1 MVILSSL
8 FADMANESDRLE
20 TRVRHRLRQLRTE
33 RDLTLAEVAHAAGL
47 DVSTLSRLESGKR
60 RLALDHIPALAA
72 ALGVSSDELL
82 GTPASQDPRVRARP
96 RRFQGLTL
104 TPLMRRET
112 SAGLRAFRVTVSA
125 TRRTPPD
132 PLPVHAGNDWLY
144 VLHGR
149 LRLLLDEAEYVIE
162 PGEAAE
168 FTTWTPHWF
177 GAIDGAVELIL
188 IVGPEGQHTHL
199 Q

>member
-1 MVILSSL
+1 
-8 FADMANESDRLE
+8 MATESAPERLE

-33 RDLTLAEVAHAAGL
+33 RELTLAEVAHAAGL

-60 RLALDHIPALAA
+60 RLALDHIPALAT

-82 GTPASQDPRVRARP
+82 GSEARQDPRVRARP
-96 RRFQGLTL
+96 RRFEGLTL
-104 TPLMRRET
+104 TPLTRRET
-112 SAGLRAFRVTVSA
+112 SGGMRDYKDTVRAARP
-125 TRRTPPD
+125 TPPD

-144 VLHGR
+144 VLDGR
-149 LRLLLDEAEYVIE
+149 LRLLLGDTEHIIE

-177 GAIDGAVELIL
+177 GALDGPVEMILIL
-188 IVGPEGQHTHL
+188 GPEGQHTHL

>member
-1 MVILSSL
+1 
-8 FADMANESDRLE
+8 MASQSDRLE

-33 RDLTLAEVAHAAGL
+33 RELTLAEVAHAAGL

-60 RLALDHIPALAA
+60 RLALDHLPALAA

-104 TPLMRRET
+104 APLTRRET
-112 SAGLRAFRVTVSA
+112 SGGLRAFKVTVSA
-125 TRRTPPD
+125 ARRTPPD

-144 VLHGR
+144 VLDGR
-149 LRLLLDEAEYVIE
+149 LRLLLGDAEYIIE

-177 GAIDGAVELIL
+177 GATDGPVQMIL

>member
-1 MVILSSL
+1 
-8 FADMANESDRLE
+8 MATEPAPERLE

-33 RDLTLAEVAHAAGL
+33 RELTLAEVAHAAGL

-60 RLALDHIPALAA
+60 RLALDHIPALAT

-82 GTPASQDPRVRARP
+82 GSEASQDPRVRARP
-96 RRFQGLTL
+96 RRFEGLTL
-104 TPLMRRET
+104 TSLTRRET
-112 SAGLRAFRVTVSA
+112 SGGLRAFKVTVSA
-125 TRRTPPD
+125 ARRTPPD

-144 VLHGR
+144 VLDGH
-149 LRLLLDEAEYVIE
+149 LRLLLGDAEHIIE

-177 GAIDGAVELIL
+177 GALDGPVEMILIL
-188 IVGPEGQHTHL
+188 GPEGQHTHL